1 MDRFILRLASNN
13 DHLARG
19 QHQQQQ
25 QQQQISHWHS
35 SCLVCSLCR
44 CQLTLKCY
52 MRNGK
57 AYCKEDFFRQ
67 FAKTRCAHCE
77 LGVAPNSQVRRAQ
90 DNVYHLNC
98 FDCVVCKQQLN
109 TGDEFYL
116 MEDNKLVCKADYE
129 AARQRCK
136 CRIQF

>member
-1 MDRFILRLASNN
+1 
-13 DHLARG
+13 
-19 QHQQQQ
+19 
-25 QQQQISHWHS
+25 
-35 SCLVCSLCR
+35 
-44 CQLTLKCY
+44 

-57 AYCKEDFFRQ
+57 AYCREDFFRQ

-77 LGVAPNSQVRRAQ
+77 LGIAPNSQVRRAQ
-90 DNVYHLNC
+90 DNVYHLDC

-129 AARQRCK
+129 AARQRGK
-136 CRIQF
+136 LVRGSVTPSQRFG